1 MSLTRRH
8 FILDR
13 KNPRMDEVL
22 AGAIAALRAA
32 SDREP
37 TECVIQT
44 YEPKAGPQRLRGL
57 MARVRDIVRHK
68 LGDMTVPEHRVEQ
81 VVDDLKAM
89 TVNGAHLWPRE
100 SDSTPDH
107 FTGEVLY
114 RAKSRRDLTVQEI
127 AGLIRWLDAYMAENN
142 IPSNAPTERWEDDA
156 A

>member
-44 YEPKAGPQRLRGL
+44 YEPKRSLEANAAFHAMLGEIASATGEDVESLKWRIKDQMGTYRERVIEGVTVRIYDSSARWGKKR
-57 MARVRDIVRHK
+57 MAEA
-68 LGDMTVPEHRVEQ
+68 LLRVEQ
-81 VVDDLKAM
+81 MAAERGVALIDRG
-89 TVNGAHLWPRE
+89 TW
-100 SDSTPDH
+100 
-107 FTGEVLY
+107 
-114 RAKSRRDLTVQEI
+114 RD
-127 AGLIRWLDAYMAENN
+127 A
-142 IPSNAPTERWEDDA
+142 S
-156 A
+156 